1 MSLPAGGSLGL
12 VCCVCLY
19 VREGVAEEAVTTIA
33 GYSICEDHLGTIT
46 AGLGRDWA
54 SILTIAGRRASEPLP
69 WRPTAHQRRGG
80 PDQREE

>member
-1 MSLPAGGSLGL
+1 MSLPAGGPAGQ

-19 VREGVAEEAVTTIA
+19 VREGVAPDAVTTIA

-46 AGLGRDWA
+46 AGLGMDWA

-69 WRPTAHQRRGG
+69 WRPTARPPRPARG
-80 PDQREE
+80 

>member
-1 MSLPAGGSLGL
+1 VSYPGPGGAATPGQ

-19 VREGVAEEAVTTIA
+19 VREGVAEDAVTTIA

-69 WRPTAHQRRGG
+69 WRPTASPRPPAG
-80 PDQREE
+80 E

>member
-1 MSLPAGGSLGL
+1 MSLPGPGGSPGAGQ

-19 VREGVAEEAVTTIA
+19 VRTGVANDAVTTIA

-54 SILTIAGRRASEPLP
+54 SILVIAGRSASEPLP
-69 WRPTAHQRRGG
+69 WRPTAAPARRA
-80 PDQREE
+80 EE